1 MTDIQYYAHR
11 WLSRMWD
18 VNIEIDQLVMRRDKI
33 LDSMSGIGKYD
44 AEHIPAQTGE
54 NATESKNIEYSL
66 LTEQIE
72 RRLNAL
78 GRENVRTISAI
89 DKVDDTMLRG
99 MLKARYINRLTWA
112 QVGKL
117 YNYERTQAFKHG
129 KRALD
134 AVAQYIPREV
144 VESAN

>member
-1 MTDIQYYAHR
+1 MTDQQFYAHR

-18 VNIEIDQLVMRRDKI
+18 YDAEIDQLVMRRQKI

-54 NATESKNIEYSL
+54 NASESKNIEYSL

-72 RRLNAL
+72 KKLRFL
-78 GRENVRTISAI
+78 GSENVRTIAVI
-89 DKVDDTMLRG
+89 DHVGETMLRG
-99 MLKARYINRLTWA
+99 MLKARYINRMTWT

-117 YNYERTQAFKHG
+117 YNYERSRAFDYG
-129 KRALD
+129 KKAL
-134 AVAQYIPREV
+134 AEVAPFVPAEPF
-144 VESAN
+144 

>member
-1 MTDIQYYAHR
+1 MTDKQYYTHR

-18 VNIEIDQLVMRRDKI
+18 ADTEIALLIYRREKI
-33 LDSMSGIGKYD
+33 VASLSGIGKYD

-72 RRLNAL
+72 KRLKDL
-78 GRENVRTISAI
+78 GAENVRTIKVI
-89 DKVDDTMLRG
+89 DNVEDSMLRG
-99 MLKARYINRLTWA
+99 MLKARYINRMTWS

-117 YNYERTQAFKHG
+117 YHYERSRTDDYRRK
-129 KRALD
+129 ALD
-134 AVAQYIPREV
+134 EVAQFVPTEV
-144 VESAN
+144 VP

>member
-1 MTDIQYYAHR
+1 MTDLQYYTHR
-11 WLSRMWD
+11 WLARMWD
-18 VNIEIDQLVMRRDKI
+18 INVEIDQLVMRRQKI

-44 AEHIPAQTGE
+44 AEHIPANTGE
-54 NATESKNIEYSL
+54 NSTETKNIEYSL

-72 RRLNAL
+72 KRLNAL
-78 GRENVRTISAI
+78 ASENVRTIEAI
-89 DKVDDTMLRG
+89 DHVDNTMLRG
-99 MLKARYINRLTWA
+99 MLKARYINRLTWT

-134 AVAQYIPREV
+134 AVAPYIPREV
-144 VESAN
+144 V